1 MSIQVNWRGQSGNT
15 YTFNL
20 YNIGTFFKSV
30 PGVYIFVKTETDDE
44 LSPIYVGEA
53 EDLKDRLTTNLENHH
68 KYDCV
73 MNRGATH
80 ICTRTVR
87 GGKEARLD
95 LETDLRQS
103 YQPPCND
110 Q

>member
-1 MSIQVNWRGQSGNT
+1 MADTVDWLGQSGET
-15 YTFNL
+15 YTFNYYEL
-20 YNIGTFFKSV
+20 STNFKSV
-30 PGVYIFVKTETDDE
+30 PGVYIFVKVTGGS

-68 KYDCV
+68 KYDCAI
-73 MNRGATH
+73 NAGATH
-80 ICTRTVR
+80 LCVMVVN
-87 GGKEARLD
+87 GGEQARLD
-95 LETDLRQS
+95 IETDIRQS